1 MRTRLLPLLI
11 VLMAAVLLA
20 LGFPLAVRVAAAE
33 QQRVVIDR
41 IDDTARFGALAQF
54 VDEPVRATDER
65 QRILQTELEAYD
77 SVYGIRA
84 GVFYRDDRALAKA
97 PGSWILPAEGEGR
110 EAFKEALL
118 GRRSHD
124 PSQVWPWQD
133 GRIVVASPVVRDGDV
148 VAVVVTDS
156 PTGDMRSRTL
166 RGWLLI
172 ALGEAL
178 AMLVAV
184 GAAFR
189 LTGWV
194 LLPVRVLDAAT
205 HDIASGRMRSRVA
218 ASGGPPELRRL
229 ARSFNEMADNV
240 EDVLEQQRAFVA
252 DASHQLRNPLAALLL
267 RIELLA
273 LELPDGNEEI
283 ASVRTEGKRLAQVLD
298 DLLDLA
304 LAEHTEADLQLTD
317 IAALAGERVAS
328 WRPLAEEKGVRLTLD
343 GAPAVTGW
351 ADPIALSSALDAVI
365 DNALKFTPEGQE
377 VRVTA
382 GSDGEGATVV
392 VADRG
397 PGLTEQEL
405 ERVGDRFWRSGRHQN
420 IKGSGL
426 GLSISRAL
434 LAAGGGSIR
443 YGTHEPHGLRVT
455 VTVPRHPRTREPHG
469 SGLGRAVVAPGALVQ
484 RQRIGVDGRPQV
496 HQLRGVHL
504 AADPVPAVDHGPGE
518 RLGRQRI
525 RTVRGDQ
532 QIRHRDRRHG
542 LSLLRLRVGVGRHH
556 GRAVVARG
564 PADGLELGD
573 QRLLQRHQPDREL
586 LREALHGGGRQ
597 PAGPEERVET
607 AVRQPLRHRVDPR
620 LHGSDVRGRIDS
632 RRPHQP
638 VRDEKHARP
647 LLSHTHPLAPQIGD
661 LADPGVPGHHQLDV
675 VVVQPHAAAQPAGAR
690 FPALQIGGDRV
701 GGGDGEVG
709 LARRDPFD
717 VLLGALAGPQPY
729 RHLRHVLGQRTL
741 QPLPV
746 ALVDP
751 APYAGGERERTARLP
766 ASEREHPPQQQ
777 SEHDH
782 GGGAP

>member
-11 VLMAAVLLA
+11 ILMASVLLA

-33 QQRVVIDR
+33 QQRVIIDR

-54 VDEPVRATDER
+54 VDEPVRGAEER
-65 QRILQTELEAYD
+65 QRTLQTELEAYD
-77 SVYGIRA
+77 TVYGIRA
-84 GVFYRDDRALAKA
+84 GVFYRDGRALAKA
-97 PGSWILPAEGEGR
+97 PTSWILPTEGEGR
-110 EAFKEALL
+110 EAFAEALL

-124 PSQVWPWQD
+124 PPQVWPWQEN
-133 GRIVVASPVVRDGDV
+133 RIVVASPVVRDGDV
-148 VAVVVTDS
+148 IAVVVTDS

-166 RGWLLI
+166 GGWLLI
-172 ALGEAL
+172 ALGEAA

-273 LELPDGNEEI
+273 LELPEGNEEI

-304 LAEHTEADLQLTD
+304 LAEHTAADLQLTD
-317 IAALAGERVAS
+317 IAALTGERVAS
-328 WRPLAEEKGVRLTLD
+328 WHPLAEEKGVRLTSD
-343 GAPAVTGW
+343 GVPAVTGW

-365 DNALKFTPEGQE
+365 DNAVKFTPEGQE
-377 VRVTA
+377 VRVTV

-405 ERVGDRFWRSGRHQN
+405 ERIGDRFWRSGRHQN

-443 YGTHEPHGLRVT
+443 YETHEPHGLRVT
-455 VTVPRHPRTREPHG
+455 VTVPRNPP
-469 SGLGRAVVAPGALVQ
+469 LV
-484 RQRIGVDGRPQV
+484 
-496 HQLRGVHL
+496 
-504 AADPVPAVDHGPGE
+504 
-518 RLGRQRI
+518 
-525 RTVRGDQ
+525 
-532 QIRHRDRRHG
+532 
-542 LSLLRLRVGVGRHH
+542 
-556 GRAVVARG
+556 
-564 PADGLELGD
+564 
-573 QRLLQRHQPDREL
+573 
-586 LREALHGGGRQ
+586 
-597 PAGPEERVET
+597 
-607 AVRQPLRHRVDPR
+607 
-620 LHGSDVRGRIDS
+620 
-632 RRPHQP
+632 
-638 VRDEKHARP
+638 
-647 LLSHTHPLAPQIGD
+647 
-661 LADPGVPGHHQLDV
+661 
-675 VVVQPHAAAQPAGAR
+675 
-690 FPALQIGGDRV
+690 
-701 GGGDGEVG
+701 
-709 LARRDPFD
+709 
-717 VLLGALAGPQPY
+717 
-729 RHLRHVLGQRTL
+729 
-741 QPLPV
+741 
-746 ALVDP
+746 
-751 APYAGGERERTARLP
+751 
-766 ASEREHPPQQQ
+766 
-777 SEHDH
+777 
-782 GGGAP
+782 